1 MSENNPWTDQWF
13 KAQQQFVDAWSDMAR
28 GGNAGGASQA
38 DLWAKN
44 FETWRR
50 TFGSAGQPDAELA
63 LRKCMD
69 MGREY
74 FAMAEQV
81 GKLMSQGGNPVEAI
95 NQWLEQMK
103 KALQQFSGVPGFN
116 GAGVNDF
123 MKQWFSPS
131 ANWQDMVSQLTP
143 MNQAMWQMPGMNTSV
158 FNLGEAIDPLGK
170 ILEAPGI
177 GYFREPQEKQQRGVQ
192 LTLEYLEANNNF
204 NQAFLRVAIESI
216 QAFQQR
222 LLTFDSE
229 TLPQSLRQLYDLWVE
244 VSEAHYAEFAMSDE
258 YQALYGDMVNKL
270 MVMRKHYG
278 EIADDFLRAM
288 NLPNTRE
295 IDTMQERLQQL
306 RRDNFALKR
315 EISEIKATLAQLV
328 GKSRAAKTSE
338 TAKPAAAKPAP
349 GKTAEADAEV
359 AESKPARVAAAKKAP
374 AKKSAVKKTKVT
386 RTKAGA

>member
-328 GKSRAAKTSE
+328 GKSRAAKKSE